1 MVERIAD
8 AGMGEFGIDRCGAAG
23 GNVEVIVESTDTT
36 AALPGFLKGDEDG
49 VAAML
54 KFAGRGGK
62 AVSAV
67 ISLDEPKLALGGVS
81 DVKSATA

>member
-23 GNVEVIVESTDTT
+23 GKVEAIVESTDT
-36 AALPGFLKGDEDG
+36 AGLPGFLKGDEDG

-67 ISLDEPKLALGGVS
+67 ISLDEPKLALCGVS